1 MCFHRKEV
9 CSVCRCPIQDMIV
22 VCPDAKN
29 RIAITNPIINQSSKV
44 IAYTPENVKKIMSVY
59 PHEMPTVERSSSM
72 CQNHYMIA
80 LSGIGTMSYEQY
92 RERMDTWMR
101 M

>member
-9 CSVCRCPIQDMIV
+9 CMVCKCPIHDMIV

-29 RIAITNPIINQSSKV
+29 RITVANPIINQMPKV
-44 IAYTPENVKKIMSVY
+44 MTYTPENVKRIMSVY
-59 PHEMPTVERSSSM
+59 PHEMPTIERNSSL
-72 CQNHYMIA
+72 CQNHYMVA
-80 LSGIGTMSYEQY
+80 LAGIGPMSYEQY
-92 RERMDTWMR
+92 RARADTWMK